1 MDMYGIS
8 QAAMEADSL
17 HGRIALERQ
26 NAKDKYDAAVKVFN
40 ARIQQQKSGDSQK
53 NEEDIAKDSL
63 NVSSAYGTG
72 RGIYGGISG
81 AAAGASEAYSDARA
95 GSGVV
100 RGVAPAFLGGGAD
113 VSAGSGVLR
122 SMGEGAAGGAK
133 GFVSGLNEVG
143 GGLSLPKALGGTGLK
158 GITKSVAGGGE
169 GLGGIEGVIQKGL
182 VSKGAS
188 EEAAFVG
195 GKAFGALGGLIT
207 GGEQIDSLIESG
219 GKSAFTRVDAS
230 GKRVE
235 ESGTDKAGEI
245 LSEAGAALDVA
256 SAFTGGLLVPLA
268 AAVNLAGAVTS
279 VVGSYEDEK
288 SDDKEVGLKSD
299 GTVDDSAK
307 PTKPSAP
314 AAQAYTSLG
323 FVGNMSHNPL
333 MNIA

>member
-8 QAAMEADSL
+8 SAAMDADSL
-17 HGRIALERQ
+17 HGKIALERQ
-26 NAKDKYDAAVKVFN
+26 NAQDKYDAATKLFN
-40 ARIQQQKSGDSQK
+40 QRIQTQKQNDSRE
-53 NEEDIAKDSL
+53 NDEDIAKDSL
-63 NVSSAYGTG
+63 NLQSIYGTG
-72 RGIYGGISG
+72 KGVYGGISG
-81 AAAGASEAYSDARA
+81 AAAGASEAYSSARA

-122 SMGEGAAGGAK
+122 SLGSGAAGGAK
-133 GFVSGLNEVG
+133 GFVSGLNEAG
-143 GGLSLPKALGGTGLK
+143 GGLNLPEALGGSGLK

-219 GKSAFTRVDAS
+219 GKSAFTRVNAQ

-256 SAFTGGLLVPLA
+256 SAFTGGLLVPFA

-288 SDDKEVGLKSD
+288 TDDKNVGLKSD

-314 AAQAYTSLG
+314 AAAAYTSLG

-333 MNIA
+333 ANIA